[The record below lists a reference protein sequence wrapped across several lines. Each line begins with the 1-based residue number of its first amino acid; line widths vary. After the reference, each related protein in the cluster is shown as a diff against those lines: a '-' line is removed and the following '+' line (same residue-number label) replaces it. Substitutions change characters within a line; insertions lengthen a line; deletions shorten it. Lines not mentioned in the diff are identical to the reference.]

1 MPKLRLKQAAR
12 ALAAIGLIAFLTA
25 CASSNKPKPADLP
38 ANVALMGVRQVW
50 TAKVGEVGFPLTVN
64 VQGNT
69 VTLASTDGTLTA
81 LDGTTGAQLWRVSV
95 GAKLAAGVGSD
106 GKVTAVVTQNNE
118 LIAFESGR
126 ELWRKKTDA
135 LAYTAPLVAGGR
147 VFLLAADRS
156 VSAFDGTTGQRLWTQ
171 QRPGEPL
178 VLQQGG
184 ILLPVGDT
192 LVVGQSGRLVGMNP
206 LNGSSRWEALVAISR
221 GTNDVERLVDL
232 VGPASRQD
240 NVVCVRAFQSS
251 LGCVNASNGQVQW
264 SKPSVGATGVSGNDL
279 RVFSVE
285 NDGQVVAFKRSNGER
300 DWSIDRLRYR
310 GLSAPLAIGRTVVVG
325 DNTGLVHF
333 MSREDG
339 SALNRI
345 STDGSAIETAPVLA
359 GNTVVV
365 VTRKGSIYGFQPE

>member
-1 MPKLRLKQAAR
+1 
-12 ALAAIGLIAFLTA
+12 
-25 CASSNKPKPADLP
+25 
-38 ANVALMGVRQVW
+38 V
-50 TAKVGEVGFPLTVN
+50 
-64 VQGNT
+64 
-69 VTLASTDGTLTA
+69 
-81 LDGTTGAQLWRVSV
+81 
-95 GAKLAAGVGSD
+95 
-106 GKVTAVVTQNNE
+106 
-118 LIAFESGR
+118 
-126 ELWRKKTDA
+126 
-135 LAYTAPLVAGGR
+135 
-147 VFLLAADRS
+147 
-156 VSAFDGTTGQRLWTQ
+156 Q

-178 VLQQGG
+178 VLQQAGV
-184 ILLPVGDT
+184 LLPVGDT

-206 LNGSSRWEALVAISR
+206 SNGSTRWEALVAISR

-232 VGPASRQD
+232 VGPVSRQD

-251 LGCVNASNGQVQW
+251 LGCVNAANGQVQW
-264 SKPSVGATGVSGNDL
+264 SKPSVGATGVSGNDS

>member
-1 MPKLRLKQAAR
+1 MPKLHLKQVAR
-12 ALAAIGLIAFLTA
+12 GLAAIGLVAFLAA
-25 CASSNKPKPADLP
+25 CASGNKPKPADLP
-38 ANVALMGVRQVW
+38 ANVALMGVRQAW

-69 VTLASTDGTLTA
+69 LTLASTDGTLTS

-106 GKVTAVVTQNNE
+106 GKTAAVVTQNNE

-126 ELWRKKTDA
+126 ELWRKKIDA

-156 VSAFDGTTGQRLWTQ
+156 VSAFDGATGQRLWAQ

-178 VLQQGG
+178 ILQQGG
-184 ILLPVGDT
+184 VLLPVGDT

-206 LNGSSRWEALVAISR
+206 LNGSTRWDALVATSR

-232 VGPASRQD
+232 VGPANRVGD
-240 NVVCVRAFQSS
+240 VVCVRAFQSS
-251 LGCVNASNGQVQW
+251 LGCVNAVNGTLQW
-264 SKPSVGATGVSGNDL
+264 SKPSVGATGVSGNDT

-300 DWSIDRLRYR
+300 EWSIDRLRYR

>member
-1 MPKLRLKQAAR
+1 MRKLHLKQAAR
-12 ALAAIGLIAFLTA
+12 ALAAMGLVAFLAA

-38 ANVALMGVRQVW
+38 ANVAVMGVRQAW
-50 TAKVGEVGFPLTVN
+50 TAKVGDVSFPLQVN
-64 VQGNT
+64 VQGST

-81 LDGTTGAQLWRVSV
+81 LDGTTGAQLWRVAV

-106 GKVTAVVTQNNE
+106 GKTTAVVTQNNE
-118 LIAFESGR
+118 LVAYESGR

-156 VSAFDGTTGQRLWTQ
+156 VSAYDGTTGQRLWVQ
-171 QRPGEPL
+171 QRTGDPL
-178 VLQQGG
+178 VLQQAGV
-184 ILLPVGDT
+184 LLAVGDT
-192 LVVGQSGRLVGMNP
+192 LVAGQSGRLVGMNP
-206 LNGSSRWEALVAISR
+206 SNGSSRWEALVAISR

-232 VGPASRQD
+232 VGPVSRQD
-240 NVVCVRAFQSS
+240 NVLCVRAFQSS
-251 LGCVNASNGQVQW
+251 LGCVNAANGQVQW
-264 SKPSVGATGVSGNDL
+264 SKSSVGATGVSGNDS